1 MSPNF
6 EPQSVRPG
14 PTELETSLDGGDMYQ
29 TSKIAVTLAA
39 LLIAISV
46 FAQQHTLSGQWQAT
60 LKKGDSTG
68 TATLNLTLSGT
79 QVTGTVS
86 DPSGQIWKIENG
98 NFEDNQVTFD
108 VTARE
113 HGGTKNINIH
123 FFGRVSGDL
132 ITLHN
137 ESRGQQGQTMS
148 FHRIKE

>member
-68 TATLNLTLSGT
+68 TATLNLT
-79 QVTGTVS
+79 
-86 DPSGQIWKIENG
+86 
-98 NFEDNQVTFD
+98 
-108 VTARE
+108 
-113 HGGTKNINIH
+113 
-123 FFGRVSGDL
+123 
-132 ITLHN
+132 
-137 ESRGQQGQTMS
+137 
-148 FHRIKE
+148 